1 MKKILISIFC
11 VTLAFAT
18 YAVEN
23 DVKNTDNVKSECDAV
38 DSPAEN
44 GHKMLSVDEEHKAD
58 AAASVPKE
66 RQSDK
71 SEKSDNSWK
80 WIVIVAVVA
89 AIGYSV
95 YRRKIAP
102 TVITFDSLVDYAELA
117 KNSGAASVNAFR
129 LGSMSNDQQR
139 QVMSQFK
146 LGYKFKIKG
155 YKPESTLVVVQMDDD
170 GKVLDQVILCGHQF
184 DEKLSI
190 AISNNNVLTINLK

>member
-1 MKKILISIFC
+1 MKRILISIFC
-11 VTLAFAT
+11 AT
-18 YAVEN
+18 IALTALAVED
-23 DVKNTDNVKSECDAV
+23 DVKNTDNVTTESETV
-38 DSPAEN
+38 DSQVENDSNATLADEKDEADTPAAVRKEN
-44 GHKMLSVDEEHKAD
+44 KT
-58 AAASVPKE
+58 
-66 RQSDK
+66 
-71 SEKSDNSWK
+71 EKSDNSWK
-80 WIVIVAVVA
+80 WIIVVAVVA

-95 YRRKIAP
+95 YKRRISP

-129 LGSMSNDQQR
+129 LGSMPKEQQQ

-155 YKPESTLVVVQMDDD
+155 YNPENTLVVVQMDGD
-170 GKVLDQVILCGHQF
+170 GNVLDQVILCGHQF

>member
-1 MKKILISIFC
+1 MKRILISIFC
-11 VTLAFAT
+11 AT
-18 YAVEN
+18 IALTALAVED
-23 DVKNTDNVKSECDAV
+23 DVKNTDNVTTESETV
-38 DSPAEN
+38 DSQVEN
-44 GHKMLSVDEEHKAD
+44 DSNVTLVDEKDEAD
-58 AAASVPKE
+58 TPAAVRKE
-66 RQSDK
+66 NK
-71 SEKSDNSWK
+71 TEKSDNSWK
-80 WIVIVAVVA
+80 WIIVVAVVA

-95 YRRKIAP
+95 YKRRISP

-129 LGSMSNDQQR
+129 LGSMPKEQQQ

-155 YKPESTLVVVQMDDD
+155 YNPENTLVVVQMDGD
-170 GKVLDQVILCGHQF
+170 GNVLDQVILCGHQF

>member
-11 VTLAFAT
+11 VTLALTAS
-18 YAVEN
+18 AVE
-23 DVKNTDNVKSECDAV
+23 DAVKTTDNVKAESESVAVESQTENNPDATVV
-38 DSPAEN
+38 DQKHEAGTPVPVQKEN
-44 GHKMLSVDEEHKAD
+44 KT
-58 AAASVPKE
+58 
-66 RQSDK
+66 
-71 SEKSDNSWK
+71 EKSDDSWK
-80 WIVIVAVVA
+80 WVILIAAVA

-95 YRRKIAP
+95 YKRKIDP

-129 LGSMSNDQQR
+129 LGSMPKEQQQ

-155 YKPESTLVVVQMDDD
+155 YNPENTLVVVQMDDE
-170 GKVLDQVILCGHQF
+170 GKVLDQIILCGHKF

-190 AISNNNVLTINLK
+190 AFTNNTVLTISLK